1 MAGIFITLEGPD
13 GSGKTTQITLLRQ
26 RLERAGFVVVQTREP
41 GGTPI
46 ADRIRALILDPAH
59 REMTA
64 RAEALLYMAARAQ
77 HTAELI
83 RPALARDA
91 VVISDRY
98 ADSTLVYQG
107 VARGL
112 PQAELAEL
120 NRFATGGLVPD
131 LTLLLDGDPERLA
144 RRLSNRGNRD
154 RLDSEGLEFHQRVR
168 EGFLRLAAQN
178 PDRFRVIDGER
189 PQELVQCSIETC
201 ALDFLQQRGCA
212 HGVARQ

>member
-13 GSGKTTQITLLRQ
+13 GSGKTTQIAYLRTLF
-26 RLERAGFVVVQTREP
+26 EREGFTVVQTREP

-46 ADRIRALILDPAH
+46 ADRIRSLILDPAH

-64 RAEALLYMAARAQ
+64 RTEALLYMAARAQ

-83 RPALARDA
+83 RPALRRDA

-112 PQAELAEL
+112 PQEALVWL
-120 NRFATGGLVPD
+120 NRFATEDLVPD
-131 LTLLLDGDPERLA
+131 LTLLLDGESGNLA
-144 RRLSNRGNRD
+144 QRVADRGNRD

-168 EGFLRLAAQN
+168 AGFLRLAEQN
-178 PDRFRVIDGER
+178 PGRFRVIDGEQPVENVR
-189 PQELVQCSIETC
+189 WAIEKC
-201 ALDFLQQRGCA
+201 VMEFLRKRG
-212 HGVARQ
+212 R

>member
-13 GSGKTTQITLLRQ
+13 GSGKTTQIAYLRTLF
-26 RLERAGFVVVQTREP
+26 EREGFTVVQTREP

-46 ADRIRALILDPAH
+46 ADRIRSLILDPAH

-64 RAEALLYMAARAQ
+64 RTEALLYMAARAQ

-83 RPALARDA
+83 RPALRRDA

-112 PQAELAEL
+112 SQEALVWL
-120 NRFATGGLVPD
+120 NRFATEDLVPD
-131 LTLLLDGDPERLA
+131 LTLLLDGDSGKLAQRLA
-144 RRLSNRGNRD
+144 DRGNRD

-168 EGFLRLAAQN
+168 AGFLRLAEQN
-178 PDRFRVIDGER
+178 PGRFRVIDGEQPVENVR
-189 PQELVQCSIETC
+189 CSIEEC
-201 ALDFLQQRGCA
+201 VMDFLRKRG
-212 HGVARQ
+212 R

>member
-13 GSGKTTQITLLRQ
+13 GSGKTTQIAYLRTLF
-26 RLERAGFVVVQTREP
+26 EREGFTVVQTREP

-46 ADRIRALILDPAH
+46 ADRIRSLILDPAH

-64 RAEALLYMAARAQ
+64 RTEALLYMAARAQ

-83 RPALARDA
+83 RPALHRGA

-98 ADSTLVYQG
+98 TDSTLVYQG

-112 PQAELAEL
+112 PQEALVWL
-120 NRFATGGLVPD
+120 NRFATEDLVPD
-131 LTLLLDGDPERLA
+131 LTLLLDGDSGNLA
-144 RRLSNRGNRD
+144 QRVADRGNRD

-168 EGFLRLAAQN
+168 AGFLRLAEQH
-178 PDRFRVIDGER
+178 PDRFRVIDGEQPVENVR
-189 PQELVQCSIETC
+189 RAIEKC
-201 ALDFLQQRGCA
+201 VMEFLRKRG
-212 HGVARQ
+212 R

>member
-13 GSGKTTQITLLRQ
+13 GSGKTTQIAYLRTLF
-26 RLERAGFVVVQTREP
+26 EREGFTVVQTREP

-46 ADRIRALILDPAH
+46 ADRIRSLILDPAH

-64 RAEALLYMAARAQ
+64 RTEALLYMAARAQ

-83 RPALARDA
+83 RPALRRDA

-112 PQAELAEL
+112 SQEALVWL
-120 NRFATGGLVPD
+120 NRFATEDLVPD
-131 LTLLLDGDPERLA
+131 LTLLLDGESGNLA
-144 RRLSNRGNRD
+144 QRVADRGNRD

-168 EGFLRLAAQN
+168 AGFLRLAEQN
-178 PDRFRVIDGER
+178 PGRFRVIDGEQPVENVR
-189 PQELVQCSIETC
+189 WAIEKC
-201 ALDFLQQRGCA
+201 VMEFLRKRG
-212 HGVARQ
+212 R

>member
-13 GSGKTTQITLLRQ
+13 GSGKTTQIAYLRS
-26 RLERAGFVVVQTREP
+26 LFEREGYTVVQTREP

-46 ADRIRALILDPAH
+46 ADRIRSLILDPAH

-64 RAEALLYMAARAQ
+64 RTEALLYMAARAQ

-98 ADSTLVYQG
+98 TDSTLVYQG

-112 PQAELAEL
+112 PQEALVWL
-120 NRFATGGLVPD
+120 NRFATEDLVPD
-131 LTLLLDGDPERLA
+131 LTLLLDGDSDKLAQRLA
-144 RRLSNRGNRD
+144 DRGNRD

-168 EGFLRLAAQN
+168 AGFLRLAEQH
-178 PDRFRVIDGER
+178 PDRFRVIDGEQPVENVR
-189 PQELVQCSIETC
+189 RAIEKC
-201 ALDFLQQRGCA
+201 VMEFLRKRGC
-212 HGVARQ
+212 

>member
-13 GSGKTTQITLLRQ
+13 GSGKTTQIAYLRTLF
-26 RLERAGFVVVQTREP
+26 EREGFTVVQTREP

-46 ADRIRALILDPAH
+46 ADRIRSLILDPAH

-64 RAEALLYMAARAQ
+64 RTEALLYMAARAQ

-83 RPALARDA
+83 RPALRRDA

-112 PQAELAEL
+112 SQEALVWL
-120 NRFATGGLVPD
+120 NRFATEDLVPD
-131 LTLLLDGDPERLA
+131 LTLLLDGESGNLA
-144 RRLSNRGNRD
+144 QRVADRGNRD

-168 EGFLRLAAQN
+168 AGFLRLAEQN
-178 PDRFRVIDGER
+178 PGRFRVIDGEQPVENVR
-189 PQELVQCSIETC
+189 WAIEKC
-201 ALDFLQQRGCA
+201 VMDFLRKRG
-212 HGVARQ
+212 R

>member
-13 GSGKTTQITLLRQ
+13 GSGKTTQIAYLRTLF
-26 RLERAGFVVVQTREP
+26 EREGFTVVQTREP

-46 ADRIRALILDPAH
+46 ADRIRSLILDPAH

-64 RAEALLYMAARAQ
+64 RTEALLYMAARAQ

-83 RPALARDA
+83 RPALRRDA

-112 PQAELAEL
+112 SQEALVWL
-120 NRFATGGLVPD
+120 NRFATEDLVPD
-131 LTLLLDGDPERLA
+131 LTLLLDGESGNLA
-144 RRLSNRGNRD
+144 QRVADRGNRD

-168 EGFLRLAAQN
+168 AGFLRLAEQH
-178 PDRFRVIDGER
+178 PDRFRVIDGEQPVENVR
-189 PQELVQCSIETC
+189 RAIEKC
-201 ALDFLQQRGCA
+201 VMEFLRKRGC
-212 HGVARQ
+212 

>member
-1 MAGIFITLEGPD
+1 MEGPD
-13 GSGKTTQITLLRQ
+13 GSGKTTQLQLLR
-26 RLERAGFVVVQTREP
+26 EWFEHKGFEVVSTREP

-59 REMTA
+59 CEMTA

-83 RPALARDA
+83 RPALSHGA

-112 PQAELAEL
+112 PLAELAEL
-120 NRFATGGLVPD
+120 NQFATENLVPD
-131 LTLLLDGDPERLA
+131 LTLLLDGNVDSLILRVA
-144 RRLSNRGNRD
+144 KRGNKD
-154 RLDSEGLEFHQRVR
+154 RLDSEGIQFHRRVR
-168 EGFLRLAAQN
+168 EGFLALAAQA
-178 PDRFRVIDGER
+178 PER
-189 PQELVQCSIETC
+189 IRTINADQPVEAVQADVVACVMK
-201 ALDFLQQRGCA
+201 FLQKRGW
-212 HGVARQ
+212 

>member
-1 MAGIFITLEGPD
+1 LAGIFITLEGPD
-13 GSGKTTQITLLRQ
+13 GSGKTTQIAYLRTLF
-26 RLERAGFVVVQTREP
+26 EREGFTVVQTREP

-46 ADRIRALILDPAH
+46 ADRIRSLILDPSH

-64 RAEALLYMAARAQ
+64 RTEALLYMAARAQ

-83 RPALARDA
+83 RPALHRDA

-112 PQAELAEL
+112 PQEALVWL
-120 NRFATGGLVPD
+120 NRFATEDLVPD
-131 LTLLLDGDPERLA
+131 LTLLLDGESGNLA
-144 RRLSNRGNRD
+144 QRVADRGNRD

-168 EGFLRLAAQN
+168 AGFLRLAEQN
-178 PDRFRVIDGER
+178 PGRFRVIDGEQPVENVR
-189 PQELVQCSIETC
+189 WAIEKC
-201 ALDFLQQRGCA
+201 VMEFLRKRG
-212 HGVARQ
+212 R

>member
-13 GSGKTTQITLLRQ
+13 GSGKTTQIAYLRTLF
-26 RLERAGFVVVQTREP
+26 EREGFTVVQTREP

-46 ADRIRALILDPAH
+46 ADRIRSLILDPAH

-64 RAEALLYMAARAQ
+64 RTEALLYMAARAQ

-83 RPALARDA
+83 RPALRRDA

-112 PQAELAEL
+112 SQEALVWL
-120 NRFATGGLVPD
+120 NRFATEDLVPD
-131 LTLLLDGDPERLA
+131 LTLLLDGESGNLA
-144 RRLSNRGNRD
+144 QRVADRGNRD
-154 RLDSEGLEFHQRVR
+154 RLDSEGLEFHQQVR
-168 EGFLRLAAQN
+168 AGFLRLAEQN
-178 PDRFRVIDGER
+178 PGRFRVIDGEQPVENVR
-189 PQELVQCSIETC
+189 WAIEKC
-201 ALDFLQQRGCA
+201 VMEFLRKRG
-212 HGVARQ
+212 R

>member
-13 GSGKTTQITLLRQ
+13 GSGKTTQIAYLRTLF
-26 RLERAGFVVVQTREP
+26 EREGFTVVQTREP

-46 ADRIRALILDPAH
+46 ADRIRSLILDTAH

-64 RAEALLYMAARAQ
+64 RTEALLYMAARAQ

-83 RPALARDA
+83 RPALHRGA

-98 ADSTLVYQG
+98 TDSTLVYQG

-112 PQAELAEL
+112 PQEALVWL
-120 NRFATGGLVPD
+120 NRFATEDLVPD
-131 LTLLLDGDPERLA
+131 LTLLLDGESGNLA
-144 RRLSNRGNRD
+144 QRVADRGNRD

-168 EGFLRLAAQN
+168 AGFLRLAEQN
-178 PDRFRVIDGER
+178 PGRFRVIDGEQPVENVR
-189 PQELVQCSIETC
+189 WAIEKC
-201 ALDFLQQRGCA
+201 VMEFLRKRG
-212 HGVARQ
+212 R

>member
-13 GSGKTTQITLLRQ
+13 GSGKTTQIAYLRS
-26 RLERAGFVVVQTREP
+26 LFEREGYTVVQTREP

-46 ADRIRALILDPAH
+46 ADRIRSLILDPAH

-64 RAEALLYMAARAQ
+64 RTEALLYMAARAQ

-98 ADSTLVYQG
+98 TDSTLVYQG

-112 PQAELAEL
+112 PQEALVWL
-120 NRFATGGLVPD
+120 NRFATEDLVPD
-131 LTLLLDGDPERLA
+131 LTLLLDGDSGKLAQRLA
-144 RRLSNRGNRD
+144 DRGNRD

-168 EGFLRLAAQN
+168 AGFLRLAEQN
-178 PDRFRVIDGER
+178 PDRFRVIDGEQPVENVR
-189 PQELVQCSIETC
+189 CSIEKC
-201 ALDFLQQRGCA
+201 VMDFLRKRG
-212 HGVARQ
+212 R

>member
-13 GSGKTTQITLLRQ
+13 GSGKTTQIAYLRS
-26 RLERAGFVVVQTREP
+26 LFEREGYTVVQTREP

-46 ADRIRALILDPAH
+46 ADRIRSLILDPAH

-64 RAEALLYMAARAQ
+64 RTEALLYMAARAQ

-83 RPALARDA
+83 RPALNRDA

-98 ADSTLVYQG
+98 TDSTLVYQG

-112 PQAELAEL
+112 PQEALAWL
-120 NRFATGGLVPD
+120 NRFATEDLVPD
-131 LTLLLDGDPERLA
+131 LTLLLDGDSGKLTQRLVD
-144 RRLSNRGNRD
+144 RGNRD

-168 EGFLRLAAQN
+168 AGFLRLAEQN
-178 PDRFRVIDGER
+178 PGRFRVINGEQPVENVR
-189 PQELVQCSIETC
+189 CSIEKC
-201 ALDFLQQRGCA
+201 VMDFLRKRG
-212 HGVARQ
+212 R

>member
-13 GSGKTTQITLLRQ
+13 GSGKTRQIAYLRS
-26 RLERAGFVVVQTREP
+26 LFEREGYTVVQTREP

-46 ADRIRALILDPAH
+46 ADRIRSLILDPAH

-64 RAEALLYMAARAQ
+64 RTEALLYMAARAQ

-83 RPALARDA
+83 RPALRRDA

-112 PQAELAEL
+112 SQEALVWL
-120 NRFATGGLVPD
+120 NRFATEDLVPD
-131 LTLLLDGDPERLA
+131 LTLLLDGESGNLA
-144 RRLSNRGNRD
+144 QRVADRGNRD

-168 EGFLRLAAQN
+168 AGFLRLAEQN
-178 PDRFRVIDGER
+178 PGRFRVIDGEQPVENVR
-189 PQELVQCSIETC
+189 WAIEKC
-201 ALDFLQQRGCA
+201 VMEFLRKRG
-212 HGVARQ
+212 R